1 MRMLLKVCFCPEKF
15 TAAVKAGTAGATLKR
30 LLDEAKPEAVYFTE
44 FDGKRTALL
53 IVDVANASQIPSLA
67 EPWFLSLNATVEF
80 RPVMT
85 PEDIAASGIDA
96 IGKQWA

>member
-15 TAAVKAGTAGATLKR
+15 NAAVKAGTAGATLKR

-53 IVDVANASQIPSLA
+53 IVDLANASQIPSLA

-85 PEDIAASGIDA
+85 PEDLAASGIDA